1 MGNFNDGPLGFFLV
15 LVYQKSVE
23 VRVFNRVFRFFVC
36 FDFSIKLNKDWKK

>member
-1 MGNFNDGPLGFFLV
+1 MGNFNDGPLVFFSCAGLSI
-15 LVYQKSVE
+15 SVE